1 MSCGTPPMSFPQL
14 LGITRHSIS
23 SHLSVGLPFCLLPST
38 TAAKTLL
45 AGFWSSSRM
54 TCPAHLRLLILM
66 YVIMSLSLY
75 NVYNSS
81 LYFILHSPLSFA
93 GPKMAL
99 KAFLSKTPILA
110 SSDFDSTQ
118 VSEPYAMAT
127 TGGQK
132 NAGGYTVYNTINLYI
147 CICTCWLYFSSVRG
161 YETFKNLSIT
171 H

>member
-1 MSCGTPPMSFPQL
+1 
-14 LGITRHSIS
+14 
-23 SHLSVGLPFCLLPST
+23 V
-38 TAAKTLL
+38 
-45 AGFWSSSRM
+45 
-54 TCPAHLRLLILM
+54 
-66 YVIMSLSLY
+66 
-75 NVYNSS
+75 
-81 LYFILHSPLSFA
+81 

-99 KAFLSKTPILA
+99 KTFLSKTPILA

-161 YETFKNLSIT
+161 HETFKNLSIT